1 MTPIVVNRSTII
13 AISAVA
19 LHPRLDRYLIFGMR
33 HWRLAMRELSAEIR
47 LHLYARSLSK
57 RAGRG
62 LHTAALYG
70 AFAVIAAAALGTLSV
85 RPF

>member
-1 MTPIVVNRSTII
+1 VANGSAIV
-13 AISAVA
+13 AISTVG
-19 LHPRLDRYLIFGMR
+19 LRPRRERYLTCAMR
-33 HWRLAMRELSAEIR
+33 DWKRAMRELSAEIR

-62 LHTAALYG
+62 LHSAALYG
-70 AFAVIAAAALGTLSV
+70 AFALIAAVALGTLSV

>member
-1 MTPIVVNRSTII
+1 VANRSTIV
-13 AISAVA
+13 AISTVA
-19 LHPRLDRYLIFGMR
+19 LRPRPERYLIWVMR
-33 HWRLAMRELSAEIR
+33 QWKLARRELSAEIR

-62 LHTAALYG
+62 LHSAALYG
-70 AFAVIAAAALGTLSV
+70 AFAVLAALALGTLSV